1 MSEILMRSKRLVAI
15 LLVCSILVPLTT
27 IAQIVLGQTLT
38 TTRVQSST
46 TNLTTVIVSISQRNI
61 AFTQPIRYIVTPY
74 QYDNQSGRFVIWQTE
89 DTSGPGGEDISC
101 LYFEYFL
108 FNATGRQE
116 IQGHYELLMPG
127 RSIYF
132 YVLNLDQFR
141 RLRQSYC
148 LYGWNGAAELH
159 VYAPSYDLDWL
170 VPQTG
175 EYAFVFLSSI
185 FYGGYIEFKAESY
198 TTTTLNS
205 TITDTMTSLN
215 TLQSTQTETYTPAP
229 ITTQTPIETPNYYF
243 RIFICLIAVATIS
256 VAFKMKRRRRDI
268 IS

>member
-1 MSEILMRSKRLVAI
+1 MRSKRVVGI
-15 LLVCSILVPLTT
+15 LLACSILIPLTT
-27 IAQIVLGQTLT
+27 IAQIVLGQTIT
-38 TTRVQSST
+38 TTRVQYST
-46 TNLTTVIVSISQRNI
+46 TNLNTVIVSISQKNVT
-61 AFTQPIRYIVTPY
+61 FTQRISYFVTPY
-74 QYDNQSGRFVIWQTE
+74 QYDNESGRFVIWQTE
-89 DTSGPGGEDISC
+89 DTSGPGGEYISC

-108 FNATGRQE
+108 FNATARQE
-116 IQGHYELLMPG
+116 IQGQYELLMPG

-148 LYGWNGAAELH
+148 LYGWDGAAELH

-175 EYAFVFLSSI
+175 EYAFVFLSPI
-185 FYGGYIEFKAESY
+185 FYGGYIQFKAQSY
-198 TTTTLNS
+198 TTTTWTS
-205 TITDTMTSLN
+205 TLTYTTTTLN

-229 ITTQTPIETPNYYF
+229 MVTQTQIETPNYYF
-243 RIFICLIAVATIS
+243 LIFICVIAAATIS
-256 VAFKMKRRRRDI
+256 VALKMKRRRRDI